1 MASEPGTTMLA
12 ARWHGRRD
20 VRVEEVPIPQP
31 RPDQVLVAVEWC
43 GICGTDL
50 EEYREGPVS
59 IPQGTVHPLTGKSA
73 PLALGHEIVGRVAR
87 PAEDGSGPAEG
98 AAVIPDVVLGCGECW
113 WCRRHEEGLCAKGA
127 VVGLHTDGGLSEYVV
142 ARASSCVVVPDGLGL
157 DVAALAEPTSVAVR
171 ALRKV
176 ASPIGSSL
184 LVLGAGTIGLLV
196 MQVARTSGFGTVIA
210 VDPQESRLELALRL
224 GADHAL
230 NPQEAGPLAETL
242 TRGLG
247 PDVVAECT
255 GIRGQG
261 RNASRLVRRGG
272 TVLLVG
278 IHGRDEPLDL
288 LDAVLGEKRILG
300 SAAHLWDEDVLTA
313 VDLLARGRV
322 DGRPLLTN
330 QVGLTEVDR
339 GFGVLE
345 DPASGAL
352 KVLVHPRR

>member
-1 MASEPGTTMLA
+1 M
-12 ARWHGRRD
+12 
-20 VRVEEVPIPQP
+20 
-31 RPDQVLVAVEWC
+31 
-43 GICGTDL
+43 
-50 EEYREGPVS
+50 
-59 IPQGTVHPLTGKSA
+59 
-73 PLALGHEIVGRVAR
+73 
-87 PAEDGSGPAEG
+87 
-98 AAVIPDVVLGCGECW
+98 
-113 WCRRHEEGLCAKGA
+113 
-127 VVGLHTDGGLSEYVV
+127 VGLHADGGLSEYVS
-142 ARASSCVVVPDGLGL
+142 AKAPSCVTVPHGLSL

-184 LVLGAGTIGLLV
+184 LVLGAGTIGLLIV
-196 MQVARTSGFGTVIA
+196 QVARTSGFGTIIA
-210 VDPQESRLELALRL
+210 VDTLESRRELALCL

-230 NPQEAGPLAETL
+230 APQEVGSLAETL

-261 RNASRLVRRGG
+261 RNAARLCRRGG

-300 SAAHLWDEDVLTA
+300 SAAHLWDEDVRTA
-313 VDLLARGRV
+313 VDLLARGKA
-322 DGRPLLTN
+322 DGMPLLTDRI
-330 QVGLTEVDR
+330 GLTKVER
-339 GFGVLE
+339 GFETLG

-352 KVLVHPRR
+352 KVLVSPTAP